1 MSTLKDLNF
10 QSKFVKMAKDSETKT
25 FIKSSIAQ
33 ANSLELQNWYNIAKS
48 LMSWL
53 PLSQTDM
60 KLDMMGFLANGMA
73 FNFFTNASFK

>member
-1 MSTLKDLNF
+1 MSTLKDLSF

-33 ANSLELQNWYNIAKS
+33 ANSLELQTWYNIAKS

-60 KLDMMGFLANGMA
+60 NGYLQRGSM
-73 FNFFTNASFK
+73 FVISSEQLKVK